1 MRRTGHLRRLVSG
14 FLAGMTLLSTVLSPM
29 TAYAAEP
36 KAEEKPPLY
45 EEVKDLLDEDE
56 VVKAK
61 DYEIT
66 VGSEFDVTCDFTGLE
81 IKDDKKV
88 KVTFEEA
95 KNEEGKDFAL
105 DHADSYKAVYYVEPV
120 NEAHPK
126 YQISRNLIVK
136 EAETEVQA
144 ASEGGGE
151 DAGSGGTEEAAD
163 DGEADSQ
170 TLSVEESET
179 AETEISTETEASTEP
194 VTEAESEMETETV
207 ESSEVLPEEELD
219 EALEEGEEQETVDP
233 ETGLSVSDV
242 LEQGEEQ
249 GIDMLSL
256 EEGETVQF
264 QAQALFA
271 SARST
276 TSVSVTR
283 GAYYYYAD
291 YGLGSYLTAPYT
303 VKFGDVTATAY
314 CVQPSKPGPGDGTY
328 TITKLSDGKTLAK
341 VCYYGTKAS
350 GDEGFFAEKH
360 PDFSTGKR
368 FIITHLAAAYAN
380 GSSDAFSG
388 TNSTGKSLAMELYN
402 YCVSQPEIPDVA
414 MSFSNAK
421 VKAYIDGNSQR
432 TEEITFKA
440 DVLQTIT
447 MKLPS
452 GVKFHNV
459 STGKT
464 SAAGA
469 SVEVS
474 GGTKFYLSA
483 PLTQAEDVSGSW
495 SVTMKGSI
503 TKDYSAYKITTGS
516 STQDLALVFGEG
528 VTDEKY
534 VDFSVEWV
542 KMAKIEIVKKDAGS
556 NAKVT
561 GAVYG
566 IYSDEAGK
574 KLIAKM
580 PATDANGASSITI
593 EKTQNTVYLK
603 EISVPNGYV
612 LDTKAYGINLII
624 GGTTKKDVTDK
635 EQFADLT
642 VYKEGEVLTGASV
655 TDSGVVFQYTKQ
667 RLKGAVYNVYAGA
680 DIKAADGRVIFQK
693 GALVKEGLTTGE
705 DGSATLK
712 NLHLG
717 TYVVT
722 ETKAPADYVC
732 KGESKTVTLSYAGQN
747 VEVAVGN
754 VTFAN
759 DRQKASVSVLK
770 QDDTTKNPL
779 SGGIYGLYAAEDIA
793 DVSGNVVVRKDTLIE
808 KATTGNDGNAVYQ
821 ADLPINHSYYVKE
834 LQAPE
839 NYFRNSEDVFSF
851 RFQYTNDKQA
861 SVAFTHTFENERVN
875 ATIHLV
881 KKDKETGRDTQG
893 DAVFEGAVYG
903 VYAREN
909 IIHPDGK
916 TGILY
921 KAGSQVATMTV
932 DKKGDASVEDL
943 YLGKYY
949 VKEIT
954 PPVGYLIDEGEYDL
968 ECSYEGDLVKTVERS
983 TESSEQV
990 MKQPFQVIKAANNG
1004 KTDADLLKGAGF
1016 TAYLKSS
1023 LKTNPDGSYDF
1034 ASAKPVVLT
1043 ADGKTEMFTDAKGY
1057 ACSIPLPY
1065 GTYLVKETTTP
1076 HNYKPVDDFTVTISE
1091 NHPDEPQIWRILLDD
1106 EFKAK
1111 LKIVKKDDETK
1122 RPVLAAGTEFKI
1134 YDLDHKKYVE
1144 QVTTYPITV
1153 THKSYFTDSQ
1163 GYLILPNN
1171 LSIGHYRIEEV
1182 TAPEGYTL
1190 NQNYVEIAVDSNTAY
1205 QMDSVSGDVVIEVD
1219 YENHPVKGK
1228 LTVYKKGEMLAGFN
1242 KDFIYEEQFLKDAVF
1257 EVYAAE
1263 DIYSPDYQK
1272 DADGNRIVVYAKDTL
1287 VTTITT
1293 GEDGMAEAENLPL
1306 GAYRV
1311 VEKTAPEGFV
1321 LNPEAAEVVFVYEG
1335 QDTPVVEQEVTVG
1348 DERQKVAITVEKQ
1361 DAENGTVV
1369 AGAVFGI
1376 YNKEDITADGK
1387 VIVEAD
1393 TLLQEM
1399 TSDEKGQA
1407 GCTLDLPLGS
1417 YYVKELKAPA
1427 GFVSSNEVLSFDA
1440 SYQGQ
1445 DVETV
1450 VLKAVKKNQ
1459 PTTVEIT
1466 KSDITTG
1473 TELDGA
1479 SLKVLDKDGNVVD
1492 EWTSVKDAPHVI
1504 KRLVAGENYTLRE
1517 EFAPYGYLKA
1527 TDITFTVEDNGDVQ
1541 KVEMKDEVP
1550 TGLLIINKK
1559 GEFLDKVT
1567 LLDNAKGTVEH
1578 LFEYITGSLTE
1589 VTFNVY
1595 AAEDIKA
1602 ADGVSEDY
1610 FKADE
1615 LVGTITT
1622 DTNGIAQLGDLPVGK
1637 YYVKEAETA
1646 HGYVLD
1652 GEPKFVDLS
1661 YRDQDTPVVTYDEAW
1676 QNNRQKVKVTVLKKE
1691 KDTERVLAGGI
1702 FGLFTREDIKNAS
1715 GDVLMEADTL
1725 IELKTTDENG
1735 QITFTADLP
1744 VDGNYY
1750 VKELY
1755 APDGFVTTNEEQDF
1769 TFEYAGAEQAEV
1781 SYDFTFENE
1790 ATTVEL
1796 TKSDLTTGDE
1806 LPGAHLK
1813 VTDEDGNVVDEWVS
1827 TEEAHVI
1834 KELVVG
1840 KTYTMTETKPA
1851 DGYVTAESIEFT
1863 IENTAE
1869 IQKHEMKDDVTK
1881 VQISK
1886 TDITGD
1892 QEIPGAKLTILDE
1905 NDQVVE
1911 SWTSTEEPHYV
1922 EKLPIGR
1929 YTLREEQAPK
1939 GFILTADV
1947 SFEVKDT
1954 GEIQTVVMKDDTAKG
1969 KVILNKTDKETGE
1982 PLKGVE
1988 FELRD
1993 SKGKVLE
2000 TLKTDAAG
2008 HAESSLYEIADY
2020 KDGKYAGEK
2029 KYYLVETKT
2038 LDGYTLDKT
2047 EHEVVFAY
2055 KDDSTPIVEVTFD
2068 LTNDKPEVPQTTEGT
2083 PGTPSAGNPKTGDE
2097 TNLWLPVVLLAVSV
2111 SGIAGLLAARRKR
2124 KRK

>member
-1 MRRTGHLRRLVSG
+1 MRRTEHLRRLVSG

-45 EEVKDLLDEDE
+45 EEVKDLLDADE
-56 VVKAK
+56 VVKAN

-170 TLSVEESET
+170 TLSVEENET
-179 AETEISTETEASTEP
+179 AETETSVETET
-194 VTEAESEMETETV
+194 VTETETETV

-219 EALEEGEEQETVDP
+219 AALEESEEQETVDT

-388 TNSTGKSLAMELYN
+388 TNSTGQALAMELYN

-440 DVLQTIT
+440 DALQTIT

-495 SVTMKGSI
+495 AVTMKGSI

-556 NAKVT
+556 NAKVA

-574 KLIAKM
+574 NLIAKM

-612 LDTKAYGINLII
+612 LDTKAYGINLVI

-655 TDSGVVFQYTKQ
+655 TDSGVVFHYTKQ

-732 KGESKTVTLSYAGQN
+732 KGESKTITLSYAGQN

-759 DRQKASVSVLK
+759 DRQKASVSVVK

-834 LQAPE
+834 LQAPA

-881 KKDKETGRDTQG
+881 KKDKETGRNTQG
-893 DAVFEGAVYG
+893 DATFEGAVYG

-954 PPVGYLIDEGEYDL
+954 PPTGYLIDEGEYDL

-983 TESSEQV
+983 MESSEQV

-1076 HNYKPVDDFTVTISE
+1076 HNYKPVDDFIVTISE

-1122 RPVLAAGTEFKI
+1122 RPVLVAGTEFKI

-1182 TAPEGYTL
+1182 TAPDGYTL

-1228 LTVYKKGEMLAGFN
+1228 LAVYKKGEMLAGFN

-1257 EVYAAE
+1257 GVYAAE

-1293 GEDGMAEAENLPL
+1293 GEDGMAVAENLPL

-1348 DERQKVAITVEKQ
+1348 DERQKVAVTVEKQ
-1361 DAENGTVV
+1361 DAENGAVV

-1427 GFVSSNEVLSFDA
+1427 GFVSSNEVLDFDA

-1450 VLKAVKKNQ
+1450 VLKAVKENQ

-1504 KRLVAGENYTLRE
+1504 KRLVAGETYTLRE

-1691 KDTERVLAGGI
+1691 KDAERVLAGGI
-1702 FGLFTREDIKNAS
+1702 FGLFTREDIKNVG

-1735 QITFTADLP
+1735 QITFMADLP

-1769 TFEYAGAEQAEV
+1769 TFEYAGADQAEV

-2038 LDGYTLDKT
+2038 LDGYTLDET

>member
-1 MRRTGHLRRLVSG
+1 MRRTGNLRRLVSG

-136 EAETEVQA
+136 EAETEMQA

-151 DAGSGGTEEAAD
+151 DAGSVGTEETSD

-179 AETEISTETEASTEP
+179 AETETSVETEAITETETEITGEEITEEEFDAEIESTEN
-194 VTEAESEMETETV
+194 
-207 ESSEVLPEEELD
+207 
-219 EALEEGEEQETVDP
+219 QETVDP
-233 ETGLSVSDV
+233 ETGTTLSEVMQEAV
-242 LEQGEEQ
+242 EQ
-249 GIDMLSL
+249 GIALDELEVGEMVTFEMPMLLAAAGTGS
-256 EEGETVQF
+256 Q
-264 QAQALFA
+264 
-271 SARST
+271 
-276 TSVSVTR
+276 SVSITR
-283 GAYYYYAD
+283 GSWYHYAD
-291 YGLGSYLTAPYT
+291 YGLGSYITAPYY
-303 VKFGDVTATAY
+303 VSWGGIKATAY
-314 CVQPSKPGPGDGTY
+314 CVQPSKNGPDDGTY

-350 GDEGFFAEKH
+350 DENGFFDEKH
-360 PDFSTGKR
+360 PDFSAGKR

-380 GSSDAFSG
+380 GSSDWDSG
-388 TNSTGKSLAMELYN
+388 TNATGRSLAMELYN
-402 YCVSQPEIPDVA
+402 YCINMPNIPDVD
-414 MSFSNAK
+414 MSFSDSD
-421 VKAYIDGNSQR
+421 VKAYVEGNIQR
-432 TEEITFKA
+432 TKTITFKA
-440 DVLQTIT
+440 DELQTIT
-447 MKLPS
+447 FKLPA
-452 GVKFHNV
+452 GVKLVNV
-459 STGKT
+459 TTGKT

-469 SVEVS
+469 SVEIC
-474 GGTKFYLSA
+474 GGTQFYLTA
-483 PLTQAEDVSGSW
+483 PLSQAEDVSASF
-495 SVTMKGSI
+495 SSKMKGSI
-503 TKDYSAYKITTGS
+503 DKEYSAYKITTGS

-528 VTDEKY
+528 VGNEKY
-534 VDFSVEWV
+534 VDFKVTWTKECYVS
-542 KMAKIEIVKKDAGS
+542 IVKKDSETS
-556 NAKVT
+556 NTLA

-566 IYSDEAGK
+566 IYSDAACTQ
-574 KLIAKM
+574 LIKQM
-580 PATDANGASSITI
+580 PATDANGASKVTI
-593 EKTQNTVYLK
+593 EKTQEVVYLK
-603 EISVPNGYV
+603 EISVPTGYTI
-612 LDTKAYGINLII
+612 DAKAYNVTLNI
-624 GGTTKKDVTDK
+624 GKTTNKNVTDK
-635 EQFADLT
+635 R
-642 VYKEGEVLTGASV
+642 V
-655 TDSGVVFQYTKQ
+655 T
-667 RLKGAVYNVYAGA
+667 
-680 DIKAADGRVIFQK
+680 
-693 GALVKEGLTTGE
+693 
-705 DGSATLK
+705 ATIS
-712 NLHLG
+712 LH
-717 TYVVT
+717 
-722 ETKAPADYVC
+722 
-732 KGESKTVTLSYAGQN
+732 
-747 VEVAVGN
+747 
-754 VTFAN
+754 
-759 DRQKASVSVLK
+759 K
-770 QDDTTKNPL
+770 QD
-779 SGGIYGLYAAEDIA
+779 AE
-793 DVSGNVVVRKDTLIE
+793 
-808 KATTGNDGNAVYQ
+808 TGNT
-821 ADLPINHSYYVKE
+821 P
-834 LQAPE
+834 
-839 NYFRNSEDVFSF
+839 
-851 RFQYTNDKQA
+851 
-861 SVAFTHTFENERVN
+861 
-875 ATIHLV
+875 
-881 KKDKETGRDTQG
+881 QG
-893 DAVFEGAVYG
+893 DATLEGAVYG
-903 VYAREN
+903 LFARED
-909 IIHPDGK
+909 IVHPDGK

-921 KAGSQVATMTV
+921 KKGTQITSLTT
-932 DKKGDASVEDL
+932 DKNGQASVSNL

-949 VKEIT
+949 LKELT
-954 PPVGYLIDEGEYDL
+954 PPVGYLLDQEEHEVD
-968 ECSYEGDLVKTVERS
+968 CAYEGANVPVVERKAIS
-983 TESSEQV
+983 KEDV
-990 MKQPFQVIKAANNG
+990 IKQPFQIIKAANNG

-1016 TAYLKSS
+1016 TAYLESS
-1023 LKTNPDGSYDF
+1023 LKTNPDGSYDY

-1076 HNYKPVDDFTVTISE
+1076 HNYNPVDDFIVTISE
-1091 NHPDEPQIWRILLDD
+1091 NHPDEPQIWRVLLDD

-1122 RPVLAAGTEFKI
+1122 RPVLMAGTEFKI

-1144 QVTTYPITV
+1144 QVTTYPTTV

-1182 TAPEGYTL
+1182 TAPDGYTL

-1242 KDFIYEEQFLKDAVF
+1242 KDFIYEEQFLKGAVF

-1293 GEDGMAEAENLPL
+1293 GEDGMAVAENLPL

-1321 LNPEAAEVVFVYEG
+1321 LNPEAEDVVFVYEG
-1335 QDTPVVEQEVTVG
+1335 QDTPVVEQEVTIG
-1348 DERQKVAITVEKQ
+1348 DERQRVAITVEKQ
-1361 DAENGTVV
+1361 DAENGAVV

-1387 VIVEAD
+1387 VIVAAD

-1427 GFVSSNEVLSFDA
+1427 GYVSSNEVLNFDA

-1504 KRLVAGENYTLRE
+1504 KRLVAGETYTLRE

-1589 VTFNVY
+1589 VTFHVY

-1652 GEPKFVDLS
+1652 GEPRYVDLS

-1715 GDVLMEADTL
+1715 GDVLLEADTL

-1769 TFEYAGAEQAEV
+1769 TFEYAGADQAEV

-2029 KYYLVETKT
+2029 KYYLVEIKT
-2038 LDGYTLDKT
+2038 LDGYTLDET

-2083 PGTPSAGNPKTGDE
+2083 TGTPSAGNPKTGDE

>member
-61 DYEIT
+61 DYEIN

-151 DAGSGGTEEAAD
+151 DAGSSGTEEAAD
-163 DGEADSQ
+163 DDEADSQ
-170 TLSVEESET
+170 TLSAEESET
-179 AETEISTETEASTEP
+179 TETSMETEDATEP
-194 VTEAESEMETETV
+194 GTEAEPETETV
-207 ESSEVLPEEELD
+207 ESTEVLPEEELD
-219 EALEEGEEQETVDP
+219 AALEESEGQETVDP

-388 TNSTGKSLAMELYN
+388 TNSTGQALAMELYN

-432 TEEITFKA
+432 TEEITFRA
-440 DVLQTIT
+440 DALQTIT

-495 SVTMKGSI
+495 AVTMKGSI

-556 NAKVT
+556 NAKVA

-574 KLIAKM
+574 NLIAKM

-612 LDTKAYGINLII
+612 LDTKAYGINLVI

-759 DRQKASVSVLK
+759 DRQKASVSVVK

-793 DVSGNVVVRKDTLIE
+793 GVSGNVVVGKDTLIE
-808 KATTGNDGNAVYQ
+808 KATTGTDGNAVYQ

-834 LQAPE
+834 LQAPA

-851 RFQYTNDKQA
+851 TFMYTNDKQA

-881 KKDKETGRDTQG
+881 KKDKETGRNTQG
-893 DAVFEGAVYG
+893 DAAFEGAVYG
-903 VYAREN
+903 VYARDN

-943 YLGKYY
+943 YLGKYC

-954 PPVGYLIDEGEYDL
+954 PPIGYLIDEGEYDL

-1023 LKTNPDGSYDF
+1023 LKTNLDGSYDF

-1076 HNYKPVDDFTVTISE
+1076 HNYKPVDDFLVTISE

-1122 RPVLAAGTEFKI
+1122 RPVLVAGTEFKI

-1144 QVTTYPITV
+1144 QVTTYPTTV

-1182 TAPEGYTL
+1182 TAPDGYTL

-1228 LTVYKKGEMLAGFN
+1228 LTVYKKGEILAEFN

-1293 GEDGMAEAENLPL
+1293 GEDGMAVAENLPL

-1321 LNPEAAEVVFVYEG
+1321 LNPDAAEVVFVYEG

-1361 DAENGTVV
+1361 DAENGAVV

-1399 TSDEKGQA
+1399 TSDEEGQA

-1427 GFVSSNEVLSFDA
+1427 GYVSSNEVLNFDA

-1504 KRLVAGENYTLRE
+1504 KRLVVGETYTLRE

-1589 VTFNVY
+1589 VTFHVY

-1652 GEPKFVDLS
+1652 GEPRYVDLS

-1702 FGLFTREDIKNAS
+1702 FGLFTREDIKNVG
-1715 GDVLMEADTL
+1715 GDVLLEADTL

-1769 TFEYAGAEQAEV
+1769 TFEYAGADQAEV

-1827 TEEAHVI
+1827 TEEAHMI

-1954 GEIQTVVMKDDTAKG
+1954 GEIQAVVMKDDTAKG

-2038 LDGYTLDKT
+2038 LDGYTLDET

-2083 PGTPSAGNPKTGDE
+2083 PGTPSTGNPKTGDE

>member
-1 MRRTGHLRRLVSG
+1 MRRTGHLRKLVSG

-36 KAEEKPPLY
+36 KVEEKPPLY

-66 VGSEFDVTCDFTGLE
+66 VGSKFDVTCDFTGLE

-105 DHADSYKAVYYVEPV
+105 DHADSYNAVYYVEPV

-179 AETEISTETEASTEP
+179 TETSMGTEAAEEP
-194 VTEAESEMETETV
+194 VTEAEPETETV
-207 ESSEVLPEEELD
+207 ESTEVLPEEELD
-219 EALEEGEEQETVDP
+219 AALEESEEQETVDQ

-388 TNSTGKSLAMELYN
+388 TNSTGQALAMELYN

-440 DVLQTIT
+440 DALQTIT

-495 SVTMKGSI
+495 AVTMKGSI

-556 NAKVT
+556 NAKVA

-574 KLIAKM
+574 NLIAKM

-612 LDTKAYGINLII
+612 LDTKAYGINLVI

-693 GALVKEGLTTGE
+693 GALIKEGLTTGE

-717 TYVVT
+717 TYVLT

-759 DRQKASVSVLK
+759 DRQKASVSVVK

-808 KATTGNDGNAVYQ
+808 KATTGTDGNAVYQ

-834 LQAPE
+834 LQAPA

-861 SVAFTHTFENERVN
+861 YVAFTHTFENERVN

-881 KKDKETGRDTQG
+881 KKDKETGRNTQG
-893 DAVFEGAVYG
+893 DAAFEGAVYG

-949 VKEIT
+949 VKEII
-954 PPVGYLIDEGEYDL
+954 PPIGYLIDEGEYGL
-968 ECSYEGDLVKTVERS
+968 ECNYEGDLVKTVERS
-983 TESSEQV
+983 TESSEQI

-1076 HNYKPVDDFTVTISE
+1076 HNYKPVDDFLVTISE

-1122 RPVLAAGTEFKI
+1122 RPVLVAGTEFKI
-1134 YDLDHKKYVE
+1134 YDLDHEKYVE
-1144 QVTTYPITV
+1144 QVTTYPTTV

-1182 TAPEGYTL
+1182 TAPDGYTL

-1272 DADGNRIVVYAKDTL
+1272 DVDGNRIVVYAKDTL

-1293 GEDGMAEAENLPL
+1293 GEDGMAVAENLPL

-1311 VEKTAPEGFV
+1311 AEKTAPEGFV
-1321 LNPEAAEVVFVYEG
+1321 LNPEDSEVVFVYEN

-1361 DAENGTVV
+1361 DAENGAVV

-1427 GFVSSNEVLSFDA
+1427 GFVSSNEILDFDA

-1504 KRLVAGENYTLRE
+1504 KRLVEGETYTLRE

-1769 TFEYAGAEQAEV
+1769 TFEYAGADQAEV
-1781 SYDFTFENE
+1781 SYEFTFENE

-2055 KDDSTPIVEVTFD
+2055 KDDSTPIVKVTFD

>member
-1 MRRTGHLRRLVSG
+1 MRRTEHLRRLVSG

-45 EEVKDLLDEDE
+45 EEVKDLLDADE
-56 VVKAK
+56 VVKAN

-170 TLSVEESET
+170 TLSVEENET
-179 AETEISTETEASTEP
+179 AETETSVETET
-194 VTEAESEMETETV
+194 VTETETETV

-219 EALEEGEEQETVDP
+219 AALEESEEQETVDT

-388 TNSTGKSLAMELYN
+388 TNSTGQALAMELYN

-440 DVLQTIT
+440 DALQTIT

-495 SVTMKGSI
+495 AVTMKGSI

-556 NAKVT
+556 NAKVA

-574 KLIAKM
+574 NLIAKM

-612 LDTKAYGINLII
+612 LDTKAYGINLVI

-655 TDSGVVFQYTKQ
+655 TDSGVVFHYTKQ

-732 KGESKTVTLSYAGQN
+732 KGESKTITLSYAGQN

-759 DRQKASVSVLK
+759 DRQKASVSVVK

-834 LQAPE
+834 LQAPA

-881 KKDKETGRDTQG
+881 KKDKETGRNTQG
-893 DAVFEGAVYG
+893 DATFEGAVYG

-954 PPVGYLIDEGEYDL
+954 PPIGYLIDEGEYDL

-1034 ASAKPVVLT
+1034 ASANPVVLT

-1076 HNYKPVDDFTVTISE
+1076 HNYKPVDDFLVTISE

-1122 RPVLAAGTEFKI
+1122 RPVLVAGTEFKI

-1144 QVTTYPITV
+1144 QVTTYPTTV

-1182 TAPEGYTL
+1182 TAPDGYIL

-1228 LTVYKKGEMLAGFN
+1228 LTVYKRGEMLAGFN
-1242 KDFIYEEQFLKDAVF
+1242 KDFIYEEQFLKGAVF

-1293 GEDGMAEAENLPL
+1293 GEDGMAVAENLPL

-1311 VEKTAPEGFV
+1311 AEKTAPEGFV
-1321 LNPEAAEVVFVYEG
+1321 LNSEDSEVVFVYED

-1361 DAENGTVV
+1361 DAENGAVV

-1399 TSDEKGQA
+1399 TSDEKGLA

-1479 SLKVLDKDGNVVD
+1479 SLKVLDKDGNIVD

-1504 KRLVAGENYTLRE
+1504 KRLVAGETYTLRE

-1589 VTFNVY
+1589 VIFNVY

-1691 KDTERVLAGGI
+1691 KDMERVLAGGI
-1702 FGLFTREDIKNAS
+1702 FGLFTREDIKNAD

-1735 QITFTADLP
+1735 QITFMADLP

-1769 TFEYAGAEQAEV
+1769 TFEYAGADQAEV

-1869 IQKHEMKDDVTK
+1869 IQKHEMKDDLTK

-1993 SKGKVLE
+1993 SKGKVME

>member
-1 MRRTGHLRRLVSG
+1 MRRTGNLRRLVSG

-170 TLSVEESET
+170 TLSEEESET
-179 AETEISTETEASTEP
+179 AETEMVMETEVATEP
-194 VTEAESEMETETV
+194 VTEAESEMETV

-219 EALEEGEEQETVDP
+219 ATLEESEEQETVDP

-303 VKFGDVTATAY
+303 VKFGDITATAY

-388 TNSTGKSLAMELYN
+388 TNSTGQALAMELYN

-556 NAKVT
+556 NAKVA

-574 KLIAKM
+574 NLIAKM

-759 DRQKASVSVLK
+759 DRQKASVSVVK

-779 SGGIYGLYAAEDIA
+779 SGGIYGLYVAEDIA

-881 KKDKETGRDTQG
+881 KKDKETGRETQG
-893 DAVFEGAVYG
+893 DAAFEGAVYG

-916 TGILY
+916 TGIIY

-954 PPVGYLIDEGEYDL
+954 PPTGYLIDEGEYDL

-1076 HNYKPVDDFTVTISE
+1076 HNYKPVDDFIVTISE

-1182 TAPEGYTL
+1182 TAPDGYTL

-1272 DADGNRIVVYAKDTL
+1272 DADGNRILVYAKDTL

-1293 GEDGMAEAENLPL
+1293 DEDGMAVAENLPL

-1311 VEKTAPEGFV
+1311 AEKTAPEGFV
-1321 LNPEAAEVVFVYEG
+1321 LNPEAAEVVFVYED
-1335 QDTPVVEQEVTVG
+1335 QDTQVVEQEVTVG

-1361 DAENGTVV
+1361 DAENGAVV

-1427 GFVSSNEVLSFDA
+1427 GFVSSNEVLNFDA

-1504 KRLVAGENYTLRE
+1504 KRLVAGETYTLRE

-1550 TGLLIINKK
+1550 TALLIINKK

-1769 TFEYAGAEQAEV
+1769 TFEYAGADQAEV

-1796 TKSDLTTGDE
+1796 TKSDLTTGEE

-1851 DGYVTAESIEFT
+1851 DGYVTAESVEFT

-1929 YTLREEQAPK
+1929 YTLREEQSPK

-2020 KDGKYAGEK
+2020 KDGKFAGEK

>member
-1 MRRTGHLRRLVSG
+1 MRRTGHLRKLVSG

-61 DYEIT
+61 DFEIT
-66 VGSEFDVTCDFTGLE
+66 VGSKFDVNCDFTGLE

-136 EAETEVQA
+136 GAETEVQA

-170 TLSVEESET
+170 TFSAEESET
-179 AETEISTETEASTEP
+179 TETSMETEAATEP
-194 VTEAESEMETETV
+194 VTEAEPETEIV
-207 ESSEVLPEEELD
+207 ESTEVLPEEELD
-219 EALEEGEEQETVDP
+219 AALEESEEQETVDP

-388 TNSTGKSLAMELYN
+388 TNSTGQALAMELYN

-440 DVLQTIT
+440 DALQTIT

-483 PLTQAEDVSGSW
+483 PLTQTEDVSGSW
-495 SVTMKGSI
+495 AVTMKGSI

-556 NAKVT
+556 NAKVA

-574 KLIAKM
+574 NLIAKM

-612 LDTKAYGINLII
+612 LDTKAYGINLVI

-705 DGSATLK
+705 DGSAALK

-759 DRQKASVSVLK
+759 DRQKASVSVVK

-779 SGGIYGLYAAEDIA
+779 SGGIYGLYAAEDMA
-793 DVSGNVVVRKDTLIE
+793 DVSGNVVVGKDTLIE
-808 KATTGNDGNAVYQ
+808 KATTGTDGNAVYQ

-834 LQAPE
+834 LQAPA

-881 KKDKETGRDTQG
+881 KKDKETGRNTQG
-893 DAVFEGAVYG
+893 DAIFEGAVYG

-954 PPVGYLIDEGEYDL
+954 PPIGYLIDEGEYDL
-968 ECSYEGDLVKTVERS
+968 ECSYEGDRVKTVERS

-1023 LKTNPDGSYDF
+1023 LKPNPDGSYDF

-1076 HNYKPVDDFTVTISE
+1076 HNYKPVDDFLVTISE

-1122 RPVLAAGTEFKI
+1122 RPVLVAGTEFKI

-1144 QVTTYPITV
+1144 QVTTYPTTV

-1182 TAPEGYTL
+1182 TAPDGYTL

-1272 DADGNRIVVYAKDTL
+1272 DAEGNRIVVYAKDTL

-1293 GEDGMAEAENLPL
+1293 GEDGMAVAENLPL

-1321 LNPEAAEVVFVYEG
+1321 LNPEAEDVVFVYEG
-1335 QDTPVVEQEVTVG
+1335 QDTPVVEQEVTIG
-1348 DERQKVAITVEKQ
+1348 DERQRVAITVEKQ
-1361 DAENGTVV
+1361 DAENGAVV

-1387 VIVEAD
+1387 VIVAAD

-1427 GFVSSNEVLSFDA
+1427 GYVSSNEVLNFDA

-1504 KRLVAGENYTLRE
+1504 KRLVVGETYTLRE

-1527 TDITFTVEDNGDVQ
+1527 TDVEFTVEDNGDVQ

-1589 VTFNVY
+1589 VTFHVY

-1652 GEPKFVDLS
+1652 GEPRYVDLS

-1769 TFEYAGAEQAEV
+1769 TFEYAGADQAEV

-1969 KVILNKTDKETGE
+1969 KVILNKADKETGE

-2000 TLKTDAAG
+2000 NLKTDAAG
-2008 HAESSLYEIADY
+2008 HAESSLYEIAEY
-2020 KDGKYAGEK
+2020 KDGKFAGEK

-2038 LDGYTLDKT
+2038 LDGYTLDET

-2083 PGTPSAGNPKTGDE
+2083 TGTPSAGNPKTGDE

-2111 SGIAGLLAARRKR
+2111 SGIAGLLAARRKK

>member
-1 MRRTGHLRRLVSG
+1 MRRTGNLRRLVSG

-66 VGSEFDVTCDFTGLE
+66 VGSEFDVACDFTGLE

-151 DAGSGGTEEAAD
+151 DAGSGGKEEAAD

-170 TLSVEESET
+170 TLSVEENET
-179 AETEISTETEASTEP
+179 AETETSVETET
-194 VTEAESEMETETV
+194 VTETETETV
-207 ESSEVLPEEELD
+207 ESSEVLPEEDLD
-219 EALEEGEEQETVDP
+219 AALEESEDQETVDP

-388 TNSTGKSLAMELYN
+388 TNSTGQALAMELYN

-414 MSFSNAK
+414 MSFSNAN

-452 GVKFHNV
+452 GVRFHNV

-495 SVTMKGSI
+495 AVTMKGSI

-542 KMAKIEIVKKDAGS
+542 KMAKIEIVKKDGGS
-556 NAKVT
+556 NAKVA

-574 KLIAKM
+574 NLIAKM

-612 LDTKAYGINLII
+612 LDTKAYGINLVI

-655 TDSGVVFQYTKQ
+655 TDSGVVFQYAKQ

-793 DVSGNVVVRKDTLIE
+793 GVSGNVVVRKDTLIE

-834 LQAPE
+834 LQAPV

-881 KKDKETGRDTQG
+881 KKDKETGRETQG
-893 DAVFEGAVYG
+893 DAAFEGAVYG

-954 PPVGYLIDEGEYDL
+954 PPTGYLIDEGAYDL

-1034 ASAKPVVLT
+1034 ASSKPVVLT

-1076 HNYKPVDDFTVTISE
+1076 HNYKPVDDFIVTISE

-1122 RPVLAAGTEFKI
+1122 RPVLVAGTEFKI

-1182 TAPEGYTL
+1182 TAPDGYTL

-1205 QMDSVSGDVVIEVD
+1205 QVDSVSGDVVIEVD

-1242 KDFIYEEQFLKDAVF
+1242 KDFIYKEQFLKDAVF

-1272 DADGNRIVVYAKDTL
+1272 DAAGNRIVVYAKDTL

-1293 GEDGMAEAENLPL
+1293 GEDGMAVAENLPL

-1361 DAENGTVV
+1361 DAENGAVV

-1427 GFVSSNEVLSFDA
+1427 GFVSSNEVLDFDA

-1504 KRLVAGENYTLRE
+1504 KRLVAGETYTLRE

-1702 FGLFTREDIKNAS
+1702 FGLFTREDIKNAG
-1715 GDVLMEADTL
+1715 GDVLLEADTL

-1735 QITFTADLP
+1735 QITFMADLP

-1827 TEEAHVI
+1827 AEEAHVI

-1911 SWTSTEEPHYV
+1911 SWTSIEEPHYV

-1969 KVILNKTDKETGE
+1969 KVIVNKTDKETGE

-1993 SKGKVLE
+1993 CKGKVLE

-2020 KDGKYAGEK
+2020 KDGKFAGER

-2038 LDGYTLDKT
+2038 LDGYTLDET

>member
-66 VGSEFDVTCDFTGLE
+66 VGSEFDVACDFTGLE

-95 KNEEGKDFAL
+95 KNGEGKDFAL

-170 TLSVEESET
+170 TLSVEENET
-179 AETEISTETEASTEP
+179 AETETSVETET
-194 VTEAESEMETETV
+194 VTETETETV
-207 ESSEVLPEEELD
+207 ESSEVLPEEDLD
-219 EALEEGEEQETVDP
+219 AALEESEDQETVDP

-303 VKFGDVTATAY
+303 VKFGDITATAY

-388 TNSTGKSLAMELYN
+388 TNSTGQALAMELYN

-556 NAKVT
+556 NAKVA

-574 KLIAKM
+574 NLIAKM

-834 LQAPE
+834 LQAPV

-861 SVAFTHTFENERVN
+861 SVSFTHTFENERVN

-881 KKDKETGRDTQG
+881 KKDKETGRESQG
-893 DAVFEGAVYG
+893 DAAFEGAVYG

-954 PPVGYLIDEGEYDL
+954 PPTGYLIDEGEYDL

-1076 HNYKPVDDFTVTISE
+1076 HNYKPVDDFIVTISE

-1122 RPVLAAGTEFKI
+1122 RPVLVAGTEFKI

-1182 TAPEGYTL
+1182 TAPDGYTL

-1228 LTVYKKGEMLAGFN
+1228 LAVYKKGEMLAGFN

-1257 EVYAAE
+1257 GVYAAE

-1293 GEDGMAEAENLPL
+1293 GEDGMAVAENLPL

-1348 DERQKVAITVEKQ
+1348 DERQKVAVTVEKQ
-1361 DAENGTVV
+1361 DAENGAVV

-1427 GFVSSNEVLSFDA
+1427 GFVSSNEVLDFDA

-1450 VLKAVKKNQ
+1450 VLKAVKENQ

-1504 KRLVAGENYTLRE
+1504 KRLVAGETYTLRE

-1691 KDTERVLAGGI
+1691 KDAERVLAGGI
-1702 FGLFTREDIKNAS
+1702 FGLFTREDIKNVG

-1735 QITFTADLP
+1735 QITFMADLP

-1769 TFEYAGAEQAEV
+1769 TFEYAGADQAEV

-1993 SKGKVLE
+1993 SKGKAME

>member
-1 MRRTGHLRRLVSG
+1 MRRTGNLRRLVSG

-170 TLSVEESET
+170 TLSEEESET
-179 AETEISTETEASTEP
+179 AETEMVMETEVATEP
-194 VTEAESEMETETV
+194 VTEAESEMETV

-219 EALEEGEEQETVDP
+219 ATLEESEEQETVDP

-303 VKFGDVTATAY
+303 VKFGDITATAY

-388 TNSTGKSLAMELYN
+388 TNSTGQALAMELYN

-556 NAKVT
+556 NAKVA

-574 KLIAKM
+574 NLIAKM

-759 DRQKASVSVLK
+759 DRQKASVSVVK

-779 SGGIYGLYAAEDIA
+779 SGGIYGLYVAEDIA

-881 KKDKETGRDTQG
+881 KKDKETGRETQG
-893 DAVFEGAVYG
+893 DAAFEGAVYG

-916 TGILY
+916 TGIIY

-954 PPVGYLIDEGEYDL
+954 PPTGYLIDEGEYDL

-1076 HNYKPVDDFTVTISE
+1076 HNYKPVDDFIVTISE

-1182 TAPEGYTL
+1182 TAPDGYTL

-1272 DADGNRIVVYAKDTL
+1272 DADGNRILVYAKDTL

-1293 GEDGMAEAENLPL
+1293 DEDGMAVAENLPL

-1311 VEKTAPEGFV
+1311 AEKTAPEGFV
-1321 LNPEAAEVVFVYEG
+1321 LNPEAAEVVFVYED

-1361 DAENGTVV
+1361 DAENGAVV

-1427 GFVSSNEVLSFDA
+1427 GFVSSNEVLNFDA

-1504 KRLVAGENYTLRE
+1504 KRLVAGETYTLRE

-1550 TGLLIINKK
+1550 TALLIINKK

-1769 TFEYAGAEQAEV
+1769 TFEYAGADQAEV

-1796 TKSDLTTGDE
+1796 TKSDLTTGEE

-1851 DGYVTAESIEFT
+1851 DGYVTAESVEFT

-1929 YTLREEQAPK
+1929 YTLREEQSPK

-2020 KDGKYAGEK
+2020 KDGKFAGEK

>member
-1 MRRTGHLRRLVSG
+1 MRRTGHLRRIVSG

-61 DYEIT
+61 DYETT

-219 EALEEGEEQETVDP
+219 AALEESEEQETVDP

-249 GIDMLSL
+249 GMDMLSL

-556 NAKVT
+556 NAKVA

-574 KLIAKM
+574 NLIAKM

-705 DGSATLK
+705 DGSAILK

-834 LQAPE
+834 LQAPV

-861 SVAFTHTFENERVN
+861 SVSFTHTFENERVN

-881 KKDKETGRDTQG
+881 KKDKETGRETQG
-893 DAVFEGAVYG
+893 DAAFEGAVYG

-954 PPVGYLIDEGEYDL
+954 PPTGYLIDESEYDL

-1076 HNYKPVDDFTVTISE
+1076 HNYKPVDDFIVTISE

-1122 RPVLAAGTEFKI
+1122 RPVLVAGTEFKI

-1182 TAPEGYTL
+1182 TAPDGYTL

-1257 EVYAAE
+1257 EVYAAV

-1287 VTTITT
+1287 VTTIIT
-1293 GEDGMAEAENLPL
+1293 GEDGMAVAENLPL

-1361 DAENGTVV
+1361 DAENGAVV

-1393 TLLQEM
+1393 TLLQKM

-1427 GFVSSNEVLSFDA
+1427 GFVSSNEILDFDA

-1504 KRLVAGENYTLRE
+1504 KRLVAGETYTLRE

-1550 TGLLIINKK
+1550 TALLIINKK

-1578 LFEYITGSLTE
+1578 LFEYITGNLTE

-1769 TFEYAGAEQAEV
+1769 TFEYAGADQAEV

-1796 TKSDLTTGDE
+1796 TKSDLTTGEE

-1939 GFILTADV
+1939 GFILTADI
-1947 SFEVKDT
+1947 SFEMKDT

-2008 HAESSLYEIADY
+2008 HAESSLYEIDDY
-2020 KDGKYAGEK
+2020 KDGKFAGEK

-2047 EHEVVFAY
+2047 EHEVVFVY
-2055 KDDSTPIVEVTFD
+2055 EDDSTPIVELTFD

-2097 TNLWLPVVLLAVSV
+2097 TNLWIPVVLLAVSV